1 MATSVI
7 MPKAGMA
14 MEEGIILSWLKKP
27 GDAVKAGEAIAEIET
42 DKAAMELEAEVDG
55 ILLAI
60 LHAPGDHVPVTEVIA
75 WIGKEGE
82 TLGGAGTTVPPAL
95 PSRDQQGKL
104 LSPVSALSDKR
115 PSESLKADTIRPD
128 ALSADTSSVSRTV
141 AATPA
146 ARREAKDAGIPLEQI
161 QARDGIRYKADVVR
175 HIRAEGTPL
184 ASRLAEKWDIDLVT
198 LYKEKGSRVTKDDV
212 LAHKAGQAEG
222 ATRKVPLTK
231 IQRITGERLSRT
243 HAEIPPVTIF
253 MAADITELL
262 VLRTKINTDPD
273 CTVSI
278 TDFTVRAAIKAL
290 SENPR
295 VNAVLDGDSLIEI
308 GTINLGLAV
317 ATNDGLLVPVLRD
330 AAKLGL
336 MEASKRSRDLAER
349 ARVRKLR
356 PEELEGG
363 TFTVTNVGMLGVTY
377 FTPLIN
383 QPQVGILGIGAVES
397 RLVRGKDGAIE
408 DASFI
413 HLSFTFD
420 HRALDGAE
428 SAAFLKSVQN
438 LLENPVR
445 LIL

>member
-27 GDAVKAGEAIAEIET
+27 GDPVKAGEAIAEIET

-75 WIGKEGE
+75 WIGTEGE
-82 TLGGAGTTVPPAL
+82 TLPDTKTLQEESGQVPVLREEHPGTGALRPEAL
-95 PSRDQQGKL
+95 IPEA
-104 LSPVSALSDKR
+104 LSPDEPKQ
-115 PSESLKADTIRPD
+115 ESPVPQSI
-128 ALSADTSSVSRTV
+128 SSSRTV

-146 ARREAKDAGIPLEQI
+146 ARREAKEAGIALEQI
-161 QARDGIRYKADVVR
+161 QSKDGIRRKADVVA
-175 HIRAEGTPL
+175 HIRPEGTPL
-184 ASRLAEKWDIDLVT
+184 ASRLAEKLNIDLVP
-198 LYKEKGSRVTKDDV
+198 LYREKGSRVTKDDV
-212 LAHKAGQAEG
+212 LAHKAGKAEST
-222 ATRKVPLTK
+222 TRRVPLTK

-273 CTVSI
+273 YTVSI
-278 TDFTVRAAIKAL
+278 TDFTVRGAIKAL
-290 SENPR
+290 TENPR
-295 VNAVLDGDSLIEI
+295 VNAVLDGDSLLEI
-308 GTINLGLAV
+308 GTVNLGLAV
-317 ATNDGLLVPVLRD
+317 ATNDGLLVPVIRD
-330 AAKLGL
+330 AANLSL
-336 MEASKRSRDLAER
+336 VEASNRARDLAER

-356 PEELEGG
+356 PDELEGG

-428 SAAFLKSVQN
+428 AAAFLKSVRN